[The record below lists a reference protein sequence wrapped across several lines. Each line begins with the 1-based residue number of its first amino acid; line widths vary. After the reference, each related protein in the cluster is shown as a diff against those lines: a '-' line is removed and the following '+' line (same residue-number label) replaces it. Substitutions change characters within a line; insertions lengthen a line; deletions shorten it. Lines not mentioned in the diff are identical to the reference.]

1 MLQEPEDLWID
12 NVRIGSTNS
21 EPMIQIEKDDFKED
35 ADVIL
40 QLNGLSQNF
49 KRSAKRQVH
58 KALITAG
65 GEIVTAEDTL

>member
-49 KRSAKRQVH
+49 KRSAKRKLN
-58 KALITAG
+58 KALITSG
-65 GEIVTAEDTL
+65 